1 MWQVAPWRGRV
12 RAIRDVAEL
21 MNLEAITKGAS
32 VSEVLVRL
40 FVALL
45 AGGVI
50 GWDRERL
57 DKPAGLRT
65 HMLVALGSCT
75 FTLLGFEV
83 SGHLAEE
90 SRDRF
95 DPTRVLQGVVGGI
108 GFLGA
113 GTIIQ
118 SRGHVS
124 GITTAASI
132 WVSGA
137 LGAAAG
143 VGAFVLTALSALF
156 AFAVLI
162 AVGLGK
168 KIAPKE
174 PGAEKQD
181 DASAPTSEPK

>member
-1 MWQVAPWRGRV
+1 
-12 RAIRDVAEL
+12 
-21 MNLEAITKGAS
+21 MNLESIAKGAS
-32 VSEVLVRL
+32 LSEVIIRL
-40 FVALL
+40 FVAVL
-45 AGGVI
+45 AGGLI

-57 DKPAGLRT
+57 DKPAGIRT
-65 HMLVALGSCT
+65 HMLVGLGACT

-83 SGHLAEE
+83 SDHLAAREG
-90 SRDRF
+90 DRF

-118 SRGHVS
+118 TRGHVS

-143 VGAFVLTALSALF
+143 VGAYVLTAVSALF
-156 AFAVLI
+156 SFAILI
-162 AVGLGK
+162 AAGLGK
-168 KIAPKE
+168 KKETAPKAAKTSDE
-174 PGAEKQD
+174 ED
-181 DASAPTSEPK
+181 SEPSRPQAPPQD

>member
-1 MWQVAPWRGRV
+1 MD
-12 RAIRDVAEL
+12 IES
-21 MNLEAITKGAS
+21 ITKGAS
-32 VSEVLVRL
+32 VSEVIVRL

-45 AGGVI
+45 AGGLI

-65 HMLVALGSCT
+65 HMLVGLGSCT

-83 SGHLAEE
+83 SGHLAARNNDE
-90 SRDRF
+90 F

-118 SRGHVS
+118 SRGQVS
-124 GITTAASI
+124 GVTTAASV

-143 VGAFVLTALSALF
+143 VGAYVL
-156 AFAVLI
+156 V
-162 AVGLGK
+162 AVGLSQ
-168 KIAPKE
+168 KIGSKNGDAVDSE
-174 PGAEKQD
+174 PANEK
-181 DASAPTSEPK
+181 PSEPKASDAGKGKDHRKRQAPPA